1 MLKWIELAFYYNG
14 YHNGQL
20 LSVKWGRCYLILYP
34 MHLILSAHRK
44 EDFLLDAMVEQ
55 LVARSEKCH
64 CDKMTVAWIEMSFS
78 DRDLQV
84 N

>member
-44 EDFLLDAMVEQ
+44 EDFLLEAMVEQ
-55 LVARSEKCH
+55 LVARSGKCH
-64 CDKMTVAWIEMSFS
+64 CDKMTVAWIEMSFC